1 MIYKEKIGLGVN
13 SYTTKTKQ
21 LKKIKLSKFPK
32 IRDNSLNKSQ
42 DYVIK
47 QQNPFHFYFR
57 LTKPLKIAE
66 QKGSFSDYSL
76 LLSKLQRRR
85 LKLLKEKVK
94 KIEKEKLRTYF
105 ETNKNKIKY
114 KNMIPIPIWNQCEK
128 TYENYKKINKEDKNI
143 FIKKIES
150 IEEKLKT
157 NIKIV
162 KSKMNYNTRN
172 IIRDKNKKLLLNK
185 NIINSNSYQDDKFN
199 KNNKFGRYVSD
210 ISIKLKFENQGL
222 NKFIE
227 NIENNQNMSI
237 HDLML
242 YNSKYKLKS

>member
-1 MIYKEKIGLGVN
+1 
-13 SYTTKTKQ
+13 
-21 LKKIKLSKFPK
+21 
-32 IRDNSLNKSQ
+32 
-42 DYVIK
+42 
-47 QQNPFHFYFR
+47 
-57 LTKPLKIAE
+57 
-66 QKGSFSDYSL
+66 
-76 LLSKLQRRR
+76 
-85 LKLLKEKVK
+85 
-94 KIEKEKLRTYF
+94 
-105 ETNKNKIKY
+105 
-114 KNMIPIPIWNQCEK
+114 MIPIPIWNQCEK

-172 IIRDKNKKLLLNK
+172 ITRDKNKKLLLNK
-185 NIINSNSYQDDKFN
+185 NIIKSNSYQDDKFN